1 MPEIDQST
9 KLFNTA
15 VIATKIPKS
24 EQGSARLNSVLGSGQ
39 FQAILKAVQ
48 IYSKENNVSEEL
60 ACEEIIRTFR
70 TIDEIWNDYIFQAG
84 LSRLKGNNVQKN
96 TATTTV
102 ENSNN
107 SSSNEF
113 FRQ

>member
-24 EQGSARLNSVLGSGQ
+24 EQGSARLNSVLGSAQ

-48 IYSKENNVSEEL
+48 LYSKENNVSEEL

-84 LSRLKGNNVQKN
+84 LSKLRGTGVQKN
-96 TATTTV
+96 TEQKQSFNSTSA
-102 ENSNN
+102 ENLTL
-107 SSSNEF
+107 
-113 FRQ
+113 